1 MALYYLKA
9 HMGQYYF
16 FHEKMLHGKIK
27 NRESLS
33 KYLAKGHIDYTYNL
47 TLETKKDLAISAT
60 QTLVEFL
67 FSGYD
72 NFSITD
78 FEEYEACMEM
88 VQSLFPKEVL
98 DVKSFIMRRCIK
110 LGNVLSNFNNREIQ
124 VGDETFDGAISAAFN
139 VEFVLQTILQKTSE
153 KIDLS
158 RVFSLDVSTVEGEEV
173 GVFICP
179 QLLLSKPWI

>member
-60 QTLVEFL
+60 QTLVKFL
-67 FSGYD
+67 FLD
-72 NFSITD
+72 MII
-78 FEEYEACMEM
+78 
-88 VQSLFPKEVL
+88 FP
-98 DVKSFIMRRCIK
+98 
-110 LGNVLSNFNNREIQ
+110 
-124 VGDETFDGAISAAFN
+124 
-139 VEFVLQTILQKTSE
+139 LQTLKNM
-153 KIDLS
+153 KHVWKWFK
-158 RVFSLDVSTVEGEEV
+158 VFSKRSARCEV
-173 GVFICP
+173 FYYEKMHQTWKRP
-179 QLLLSKPWI
+179 L